1 MRFGVQVI
9 IDETQRKEC
18 KSIGE
23 GAETVGAG
31 LLGVSGYGHTRG
43 CVVSQQSAITRSFYG
58 STIIRKRK
66 SSAPPPPSTGS
77 RLSLLKRALC
87 LLRSEAA
94 VHGAASGPAELGI
107 RPSTIY
113 QCYAFTDTKAA
124 RGRQA
129 ETSPRGSPARAI
141 AELHSGGLI
150 ARRDP

>member
-1 MRFGVQVI
+1 MQVDWGGSGDGGRCWAAGCI
-9 IDETQRKEC
+9 RLRAHPWLRGKPTKRDHPQLLWFDNHQEKEV
-18 KSIGE
+18 E
-23 GAETVGAG
+23 
-31 LLGVSGYGHTRG
+31 R
-43 CVVSQQSAITRSFYG
+43 
-58 STIIRKRK
+58 
-66 SSAPPPPSTGS
+66 PPPSIHRS

>member
-1 MRFGVQVI
+1 MGR
-9 IDETQRKEC
+9 ERP
-18 KSIGE
+18 
-23 GAETVGAG
+23 ETVGAAG
-31 LLGVSGYGHTRG
+31 LLGVSAYGHTRG
-43 CVVSQQSAITRSFYG
+43 CVVSQQSAITRSFYVVDNHQEKEVE
-58 STIIRKRK
+58 R
-66 SSAPPPPSTGS
+66 APPLHPPGS